1 MRILVVED
9 ERKIARALD
18 KALRQEKYAVDMSFD
33 GTDGFAMASVIE
45 YDLIILDRMLPG
57 DYDGISMTKKLRETG
72 IKTPILML
80 TALSSIKNKTEGLD
94 AGADD
99 YLTKPFA
106 LEELLARARA
116 LLRRPKETTEAVLQV
131 GDLTLDPATH
141 QVQRAEQNIELTN
154 KEFSLLEYL
163 MRNSGRALSKDQIIT
178 HVWNYDSDIL
188 PNNVEVYVKF
198 LREKIDRPFVEKSQP
213 LLKTIRGF
221 GYKLEAN

>member
-1 MRILVVED
+1 M
-9 ERKIARALD
+9 AL
-18 KALRQEKYAVDMSFD
+18 ES
-33 GTDGFAMASVIE
+33 
-45 YDLIILDRMLPG
+45 
-57 DYDGISMTKKLRETG
+57 
-72 IKTPILML
+72 
-80 TALSSIKNKTEGLD
+80 
-94 AGADD
+94 GADD

-163 MRNSGRALSKDQIIT
+163 MRNSGRTLSKDQIIT

>member
-1 MRILVVED
+1 M
-9 ERKIARALD
+9 
-18 KALRQEKYAVDMSFD
+18 
-33 GTDGFAMASVIE
+33 
-45 YDLIILDRMLPG
+45 
-57 DYDGISMTKKLRETG
+57 
-72 IKTPILML
+72 
-80 TALSSIKNKTEGLD
+80 
-94 AGADD
+94 
-99 YLTKPFA
+99 
-106 LEELLARARA
+106 
-116 LLRRPKETTEAVLQV
+116 RRPKETTEAVLQV

>member
-1 MRILVVED
+1 M
-9 ERKIARALD
+9 
-18 KALRQEKYAVDMSFD
+18 
-33 GTDGFAMASVIE
+33 
-45 YDLIILDRMLPG
+45 
-57 DYDGISMTKKLRETG
+57 
-72 IKTPILML
+72 
-80 TALSSIKNKTEGLD
+80 
-94 AGADD
+94 GADD

-178 HVWNYDSDIL
+178 HVWNYD
-188 PNNVEVYVKF
+188 
-198 LREKIDRPFVEKSQP
+198 
-213 LLKTIRGF
+213 
-221 GYKLEAN
+221 

>member
-45 YDLIILDRMLPG
+45 YDLSILDRMLPG

>member
-1 MRILVVED
+1 
-9 ERKIARALD
+9 
-18 KALRQEKYAVDMSFD
+18 
-33 GTDGFAMASVIE
+33 
-45 YDLIILDRMLPG
+45 
-57 DYDGISMTKKLRETG
+57 MTKKLLETG